1 MIEGRRVEG
10 PVSCGCGISSPKDIQ
25 GRMCLPKV
33 VYAPSLVSLGGGG
46 VVRGSDEGGSKGDR
60 VEGGIG
66 NGRGS

>member
-1 MIEGRRVEG
+1 
-10 PVSCGCGISSPKDIQ
+10 
-25 GRMCLPKV
+25 MCLPKV